1 MIKKH
6 KKILFISLG
15 SIALIAPIVT
25 MGTILWID
33 ENNSKHLNEYKNLI
47 SNVINTPIPN
57 INSNFIKGMDV
68 SSYADV
74 IENFLFQNNIK
85 KPNGE
90 WYTYKDVANPN
101 EMIWDDNKKEEV
113 SLSEYIDDHLFSY
126 FDQNSNRVYANM
138 FEILHDKGI
147 NSIRLRLWV
156 DPYTDSGEQY
166 GGGHNDLNTTIFI
179 INEAKKHGFDDFL
192 LDIQY
197 SDFWAD
203 PSRQYIPKS
212 WSNLSQN
219 ELIQKGYDYT
229 YQILD
234 QVYSI
239 PGINE
244 YTKIRVQF
252 GNEIDYGLLW
262 DNSAYRTKNYDFSNK
277 FILKCANAINDFT
290 NSYNIKHKCNIYIDK
305 SIHFGS
311 YYPDYTSIL
320 DSYNAALKVVDTIQL
335 SNYVIYLNGTFNDF
349 VDKIQKIQELYPNKK
364 IVLGE
369 VAIPYSSI
377 DYGYLNDGS
386 SGFPNHKKPK
396 YVDWSP
402 EIQALIMSQYMQIIS
417 QLLPN
422 IETGFYWWEPAYLY
436 VGRSTWSTKSGL
448 QYLSSKNSESKKYSD
463 ISNWSLMGCFDRNGI
478 ALPVL
483 DVINSFSRTNNQDIH
498 TYEPKD
504 IVHILGQKDTATN
517 IFYKSVNVKFNTSDF
532 QKQDLSKIFYSLLN
546 ENPNN
551 SDIDLDIYLNQFD
564 FKSYL
569 KKYSLDAIIE
579 YIFVYQLHMYYDTL
593 MWDQVNI
600 SNFSYDQVAG
610 VAKLSIESKPDSF
623 YYTGTCTF
631 TAKIHNDY
639 YSNSID
645 LTDSSI
651 EINKNDNNW
660 FKVIINI
667 LKSQPNY
674 GFENQIWNAFG
685 IKGGATDDNSLWLY
699 DQGKGTDRNA
709 EFFLLNSD
717 NIFMYDNLVDF
728 DVLNQNKLWID
739 NFSEYPT
746 GENIIYFAIKKRIN
760 SLDIDANIPST
771 YEQVGKCQ
779 WKYTDLLVYKLKINV
794 IGEDMYE

>member
-1 MIKKH
+1 MTKKH
-6 KKILFISLG
+6 KKILLSSLG

-25 MGTILWID
+25 LSTILSID
-33 ENNSKHLNEYKNLI
+33 ENKTQQLNEYKNLI
-47 SNVINTPIPN
+47 TNVINTPIPD

-85 KPNGE
+85 KSNGE
-90 WYTYKDVANPN
+90 WYTYKDIANPN
-101 EMIWDDNKKEEV
+101 EKIWVDGEEM
-113 SLSEYIDDHLFSY
+113 SLSKYIDEHLFSY
-126 FDQNSNRVYANM
+126 FDQNSNRVYDNM
-138 FEILHDKGI
+138 FKILHDKGI

-166 GGGHNDLNTTIFI
+166 GGGHNDLDTTIFI
-179 INEAKKHGFDDFL
+179 INEAKKHGFNDFL

-244 YTKIRVQF
+244 DTKIRVQF

-262 DNSAYRTKNYDFSNK
+262 DNSVYRSKNYDFSNK
-277 FILKCANAINDFT
+277 FIVKCANAVNDFT
-290 NSYNIKHKCNIYIDK
+290 NAYNIKHKCNMYIDK

-311 YYPDYTSIL
+311 YYPNYTSIL
-320 DSYNAALKVVDTIQL
+320 DSYNEALKVVDTIQL
-335 SNYVIYLNGTFNDF
+335 SNYVIYLYGTFKDF
-349 VDKIQKIQELYPNKK
+349 VDKIKKIQELYPNKK

-386 SGFPNHKKPK
+386 SGFPNNKKPK

-436 VGRSTWSTKSGL
+436 VGRSTWSTKVGL

-483 DVINSFSRTNNQDIH
+483 DIIHSFSREDTN
-498 TYEPKD
+498 TYKPCD
-504 IVHILGQKDTATN
+504 IVNILDQKDTSTN
-517 IFYKSVNVKFNTSDF
+517 IFYKLVNVKFNNIDC

-546 ENPNN
+546 ENPND
-551 SDIDLDIYLNQFD
+551 SDIDLEIYLNLFD
-564 FKSYL
+564 YQSYL

-579 YIFVYQLHMYYDTL
+579 YIFVAYVLWYFNVRSSKYFK
-593 MWDQVNI
+593 
-600 SNFSYDQVAG
+600 FS
-610 VAKLSIESKPDSF
+610 L
-623 YYTGTCTF
+623 
-631 TAKIHNDY
+631 
-639 YSNSID
+639 
-645 LTDSSI
+645 
-651 EINKNDNNW
+651 
-660 FKVIINI
+660 
-667 LKSQPNY
+667 
-674 GFENQIWNAFG
+674 
-685 IKGGATDDNSLWLY
+685 
-699 DQGKGTDRNA
+699 
-709 EFFLLNSD
+709 
-717 NIFMYDNLVDF
+717 
-728 DVLNQNKLWID
+728 
-739 NFSEYPT
+739 
-746 GENIIYFAIKKRIN
+746 
-760 SLDIDANIPST
+760 
-771 YEQVGKCQ
+771 
-779 WKYTDLLVYKLKINV
+779 
-794 IGEDMYE
+794 